1 MKPKDDIQEKQEGSY
16 LGVEGDYDTSTSDSE
31 DDYNDKKNTKKKG

>member
-16 LGVEGDYDTSTSDSE
+16 LCVECDSDASTSDSE
-31 DDYNDKKNTKKKG
+31 DDYSDKKNTKKKG